1 VRVLL
6 DTNALSEI
14 LRSSSD
20 PAVIRWFASQAQ
32 DQLFVSAVTQA
43 EMELGA
49 GLLPRGKRQQK
60 LQAALQELFEQDFAG
75 RVLPFD
81 GRSVPHYAEI
91 VVARRAAGRP
101 ISQFDAQIAAIALQH
116 GMALA
121 TRNTRDFEGCGLR
134 LIDPWSTR
142 GQG

>member
-1 VRVLL
+1 MSFLL

-14 LRSSSD
+14 LRSLPD
-20 PAVIRWFASQAQ
+20 PTVLRWFASQAE

-43 EMELGA
+43 EMVLGA
-49 GLLPRGKRQQK
+49 RLLPQGKRQQR
-60 LQAALQELFEQDFAG
+60 LQGALQELFEHDFAH

-81 GRSVPHYAEI
+81 ARSVVHYAEI
-91 VVARRAAGRP
+91 VASRRSIGRP

-134 LIDPWSTR
+134 LIDPWTSR
-142 GQG
+142 G